1 VRSGRARVPTLRC
14 GAAHRRIIPGAP
26 LPRDAPWRMDG
37 RRAEAAV
44 VQVGARH
51 PDRGD
56 RVHCGPERAGR
67 RAQSARAVQAGAAG
81 AANGGRPRAGRERTG
96 RPLGR
101 RERRQLQRGRILG
114 QRRGATAPKPQ
125 RTAPRAPT
133 VPATTPSAP
142 PSGPAPK
149 PPPAAVGDTATRAQR
164 LPTGTR
170 LELAVPT
177 RICAP
182 GGKEQRFTAR
192 LVAPVRVGDVTALAA
207 KTTAVLYLKKGS
219 DATPGVRLDSVILPN
234 QPISVPSSD
243 VKVTRGADGR
253 CLRAGARLTA
263 TLNAPVTVRR

>member
-1 VRSGRARVPTLRC
+1 MADEPKQPWYKSVPGTLTAATGFIAALSGLVAGLNQLGLFKREQPAPQT
-14 GAAHRRIIPGAP
+14 AAAPAPAASAPGGP
-26 LPRDAPWRMDG
+26 S
-37 RRAEAAV
+37 AV
-44 VQVGARH
+44 VSG
-51 PDRGD
+51 GSSN
-56 RVHCGPERAGR
+56 AGGS
-67 RAQSARAVQAGAAG
+67 SAKGEESSTA
-81 AANGGRPRAGRERTG
+81 P
-96 RPLGR
+96 P
-101 RERRQLQRGRILG
+101 
-114 QRRGATAPKPQ
+114 GATAPKPQ